1 MKNKFINIL
10 MLVVIICVIPITSF
24 AGTAIDD
31 VVSDGDSF
39 LDHASSPDT
48 VINITELSD
57 FSGDV
62 YNLIL
67 SIGMVVAVVVGS
79 ILGIKFMISSVD
91 EKAKIKETL
100 IVYGIGCAVLF
111 GAFTIWKIVMA
122 ILGNV

>member
-1 MKNKFINIL
+1 MRNKVIKIV
-10 MLVVIICVIPITSF
+10 MLIVIICVIPITSF

-31 VVSDGDSF
+31 VVSDGDNFIS
-39 LDHASSPDT
+39 HASSPDT
-48 VINITELSD
+48 VINTSSLKT
-57 FSGDV
+57 FSSDV

-67 SIGMVVAVVVGS
+67 SIGMVIAVIVGTV
-79 ILGIKFMISSVD
+79 LGIKFMISSVD

>member
-1 MKNKFINIL
+1 MKNKVINIV
-10 MLVVIICVIPITSF
+10 MLVVIICIIPITSF
-24 AGTAIDD
+24 ADTAIDD
-31 VVSDGDSF
+31 VVSGGDNFIS
-39 LDHASSPDT
+39 HASSPDT
-48 VINITELSD
+48 VINIASLQG
-57 FSGDV
+57 FSKDV

-67 SIGMVVAVVVGS
+67 SIGMVVAVIVGTV
-79 ILGIKFMISSVD
+79 LGIKFMISSVD